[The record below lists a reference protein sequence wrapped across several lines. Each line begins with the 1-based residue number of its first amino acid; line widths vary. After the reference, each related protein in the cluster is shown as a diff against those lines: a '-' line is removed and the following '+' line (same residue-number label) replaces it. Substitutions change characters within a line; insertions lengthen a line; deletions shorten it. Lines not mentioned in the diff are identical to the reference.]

1 MAQSKSSTFDF
12 DSISGLAWL
21 AIALVFIT
29 GLLHLYSGVVE
40 GRIPVL
46 LAGVGFLGAIVLFVM
61 NYRRRQIYLVGI
73 VYTAV
78 QIPLWYVANVGEFTM
93 VGYVDKVVQVALI
106 ILLAYLYW
114 QSSPARAERLDASHA
129 D

>member
-1 MAQSKSSTFDF
+1 MAQSKFGSFEF

-21 AIALVFIT
+21 ALVLVFIT
-29 GLLHLYSGVVE
+29 GVLHLYSGVVE
-40 GRIPVL
+40 GRLPVL

-61 NYRRRQIYLVGI
+61 NYRRRQLYLVGI

-78 QIPLWYVANVGEFTM
+78 QIPLWYVANVGEFTV
-93 VGYVDKVVQVALI
+93 VGYVDKVVQVTLI

-114 QSSPARAERLDASHA
+114 QSSLARAERLDASHA

>member
-1 MAQSKSSTFDF
+1 MAQSKFGSFEF
-12 DSISGLAWL
+12 DSISGLGWL
-21 AIALVFIT
+21 ALVLVFIT
-29 GLLHLYSGVVE
+29 GVLHLYSGVVE
-40 GRIPVL
+40 GRLPVL

-61 NYRRRQIYLVGI
+61 NYRRRQLYLVGI

-78 QIPLWYVANVGEFTM
+78 QIPLWYVANVGEFTV
-93 VGYVDKVVQVALI
+93 VGYVDKVVQVTLI

-114 QSSPARAERLDASHA
+114 QSSLARAERLDASHA